1 QWHYKKKGGD
11 HAMLTH
17 VLFLVR
23 RLGQQRERGQGLA
36 EYGLI
41 ITLIALVCVLAISAV
56 GGSLADMYNTVAA
69 LFQ

>member
-1 QWHYKKKGGD
+1 
-11 HAMLTH
+11 M
-17 VLFLVR
+17 LFLIR
-23 RLGQQRERGQGLA
+23 RLEQQRERGQGLA